1 MRKAIVTLLMVLAAA
16 AVFAN
21 GNAEK
26 LTEIEG
32 TVVQV
37 ESLNTRA
44 QVMLRTAAG
53 EDVVVE
59 MPLQEMLRLQ
69 IRAEQQIRVSGVY
82 IGAPAGTQA
91 RSRILA
97 RRMYANGSESA
108 VANPVRLT
116 TRDREQIRLY
126 EQEQLKLQE
135 QLQAQTQLQTQTQAQ
150 EQLRD
155 GEGGPSGPGNGG
167 STPGK

>member
-1 MRKAIVTLLMVLAAA
+1 MRKTLLVVLLVMA
-16 AVFAN
+16 AVGMAFAN

-53 EDVVVE
+53 EEVIVE
-59 MPLQEMLRLQ
+59 MPLKEMLRLQ
-69 IRAEQQIRVSGVY
+69 IRAEQQVRVSGVY
-82 IGAPAGTQA
+82 VGVPAGSQTRA
-91 RSRILA
+91 RIIA
-97 RRMYANGSESA
+97 RTMSTNGEESA
-108 VANPVRLT
+108 VANPIRLT
-116 TRDREQIRLY
+116 TRDREQIRTY
-126 EQEQLKLQE
+126 EQEQLKLQ
-135 QLQAQTQLQTQTQAQ
+135 TQLQTQTE
-150 EQLRD
+150 EQTRD
-155 GEGGPSGPGNGG
+155 GEGSPSGSGNPG